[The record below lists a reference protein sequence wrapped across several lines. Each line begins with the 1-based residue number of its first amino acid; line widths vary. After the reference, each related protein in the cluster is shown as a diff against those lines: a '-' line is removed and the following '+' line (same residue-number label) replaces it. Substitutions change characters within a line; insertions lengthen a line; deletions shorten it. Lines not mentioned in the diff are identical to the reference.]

1 LLIIFLPNSLG
12 VRRFAVVA
20 SRKVGKAVKR
30 NRAKRLL
37 REFFRRNENIF
48 PASADF
54 ILVASPKILS
64 FKYSE
69 LEEKLKPKLSEEF
82 SNAVP

>member
-1 LLIIFLPNSLG
+1 VI
-12 VRRFAVVA
+12 A

-48 PASADF
+48 PASTDF
-54 ILVASPKILS
+54 ILVASPKILN
-64 FKYSE
+64 FKYPE
-69 LEEKLKPKLSEEF
+69 LEEKLKSKLAHEF
-82 SNAVP
+82 SYVGF